1 MLQLDA
7 TEDRLLD
14 VGLFASFA
22 FGWEALSARKTLH
35 TAADSQLKLLDTLIK
50 EERAIFLLNFP

>member
-22 FGWEALSARKTLH
+22 FGWEALSARKTL
-35 TAADSQLKLLDTLIK
+35 TDSQLELLDTLIK
-50 EERAIFLLNFP
+50 EEIAIFLLNFP